1 MLIED
6 VLLEFK
12 RTHLEH
18 IEDIIITDGY
28 NGGKAVIEYFRGLL
42 ITLQGTS
49 SEAISVSVKW
59 DGAPAVVCGTHPET
73 GRFFVGT
80 KSVFNPGTPKIN
92 YTKQQIAKNHGTDD
106 LGQKLLKCLVH
117 LRKLNIQGV
126 VQGDLLFTDDDIVR
140 KNLNGTPHLTFKPN
154 TITYA
159 VPENSDIGKQVDTAK
174 VGIIF
179 HTTYNGEIFAD
190 MTASAGADTETF
202 TQSSDVF
209 FDNATYKDVSGS
221 AKFTADETK
230 QFMNGIDKLEALLN
244 NVPRDLSNLL
254 GTNQDFVPYFQ
265 MYINAMVK
273 QGQLPTNVNQFLQ
286 GFQKFYAERMQQ
298 QIAGLKA
305 QKALQLRQN
314 KLKQM
319 PTFMARIKKPLQA
332 MLTFYKSV
340 QLLKGFVLKKM
351 NQAMAIGSFAQT
363 DSGLE
368 VTDPEGFVAVDK
380 TGNAVK
386 LVDRLGFSRRNL
398 SIVKKFQ
405 KESMMRIDELVE
417 GPYDPYRHKAIFFA
431 GSPGSGKTYVARKLA
446 GSFQGLKQVNMDSI
460 FKHLMTK
467 KNLSWKMPPEEEP
480 EREKQRQRSKELVA
494 KQQQTYAD
502 SGLGLLID
510 STGRITQTVRRI
522 KDELEDKGYE
532 TTMVFVTTDLETA
545 LRRNKERE
553 RTLPDKLIH
562 QNFEVIEQRLGEYQ
576 RMFNDVLVIDNSES
590 TQMSMPAQLV
600 HVEKNIRKFLQ

>member
-18 IEDIIITDGY
+18 IEDVIITDGY
-28 NGGKAVIEYFRGLL
+28 NGGKAVIDYFRGLL
-42 ITLQGTS
+42 VTLQGTS

-59 DGAPAVVCGTHPET
+59 DGAPAVICGTHPET

-80 KSVFNPGTPKIN
+80 KSVFAQNAKIN
-92 YTKQQIAKNHGTDD
+92 YTKQQIAKNHGTEV

-117 LRKLNIQGV
+117 LKKLNIQNV
-126 VQGDLLFTDDDIVR
+126 VQGDLLFTDEDILR
-140 KNLNGTPHLTFKPN
+140 KNLNGVPHLTFTPN

-159 VPENSDIGKQVDTAK
+159 VPEDSDIGRQIDAAK

-179 HTTYNGEIFAD
+179 HTTYTGEVFAD
-190 MTASAGADTETF
+190 MTASGEADVQSL

-273 QGQLPTNVNQFLQ
+273 QGQLPANVNEFLQ
-286 GFQKFYAERMQQ
+286 GFQKFYADRMQQ
-298 QIAGLKA
+298 QLTGLKA
-305 QKALQLRQN
+305 QKALQIRQD
-314 KLKQM
+314 KMKQM
-319 PTFMARIKKPLQA
+319 PAFMTNIKRPLQA

-398 SIVKKFQ
+398 AIVKKFQ
-405 KESMMRIDELVE
+405 K
-417 GPYDPYRHKAIFFA
+417 
-431 GSPGSGKTYVARKLA
+431 T
-446 GSFQGLKQVNMDSI
+446 N
-460 FKHLMTK
+460 
-467 KNLSWKMPPEEEP
+467 
-480 EREKQRQRSKELVA
+480 
-494 KQQQTYAD
+494 
-502 SGLGLLID
+502 
-510 STGRITQTVRRI
+510 
-522 KDELEDKGYE
+522 
-532 TTMVFVTTDLETA
+532 
-545 LRRNKERE
+545 
-553 RTLPDKLIH
+553 
-562 QNFEVIEQRLGEYQ
+562 
-576 RMFNDVLVIDNSES
+576 
-590 TQMSMPAQLV
+590 
-600 HVEKNIRKFLQ
+600 